1 MKTFI
6 FTFIFIVI
14 FTTQARGTC
23 DFNQYSGD
31 IRLGVIND
39 DQVYTLFTTHTTQE
53 HGNAAMSFT
62 ATPTVEHAISRLNAV
77 LDIYQPTIQSE
88 QSDVRQIIELLE
100 SEQIDWIGI
109 EASPKEIQET
119 PILTTHI
126 NSEYSDMKDRFNEF
140 NVHQDWNS
148 NKTNQILH
156 FLFPKIII
164 AYAQNPE
171 AFQGIRIVPL
181 ESDEQRAE
189 GFEIESRINAQK
201 NILADFLHTR
211 LITLSQFQTIEAL
224 FLDRLYNIIK
234 SNSNSEI
241 ESILESLQEEAR
253 VAVNTYLDQINE
265 FVHLKE
271 KRSQTA
277 SVSISS
283 QSGNGLVIMGS
294 SHAKD
299 IEEYLTASCQTI
311 SPIDEDSRTAIKI
324 E

>member
-1 MKTFI
+1 M
-6 FTFIFIVI
+6 
-14 FTTQARGTC
+14 G
-23 DFNQYSGD
+23 
-31 IRLGVIND
+31 LGIINGH
-39 DQVYTLFTTHTTQE
+39 QIYTLFTRHVSTQE
-53 HGNAAMSFT
+53 ADDAKSFMET
-62 ATPTVEHAISRLNAV
+62 NTLSAVVHVLNATI
-77 LDIYQPTIQSE
+77 DKHQMKIQSE
-88 QSDVRQIIELLE
+88 HSKVQQIIELLE
-100 SEQIDWIGI
+100 SETIDWVGI
-109 EASPKEIQET
+109 EAAPEDLQRTSLAT
-119 PILTTHI
+119 LVSVYRNDR
-126 NSEYSDMKDRFNEF
+126 NSLNNFNI
-140 NVHQDWNS
+140 HPQWDQ
-148 NKTNQILH
+148 NKTDKILH
-156 FLFPKIII
+156 LLFPSIVI
-164 AYAQNPE
+164 AYAQNS
-171 AFQGIRIVPL
+171 AIFQGVRIVPL
-181 ESDEQRAE
+181 ENHEQRAE

-211 LITLSQFQTIEAL
+211 LITLSQFQTIEAF

-277 SVSISS
+277 AISISQ
-283 QSGNGLVIMGS
+283 QSGNGLVIMGP